1 MTIADI
7 AELHKNIGIA
17 RYALAHIAAKIEC
30 DDVDIADKAL
40 TKAAHI
46 INKILSE
53 VSGQEKA
60 EEESDAE
67 MDK

>member
-1 MTIADI
+1 MTIADM

-30 DDVDIADKAL
+30 GDVDIADKAL

-46 INKILSE
+46 INKILGE
-53 VSGQEKA
+53 VSWQEKA
-60 EEESDAE
+60 KEKADAE

>member
-1 MTIADI
+1 MTIAEI
-7 AELHKNIGIA
+7 AELHKNIAIA
-17 RYALAHIAAKIEC
+17 RYALAHITAKIEC
-30 DDVDIADKAL
+30 GDGDMADQAL
-40 TKAAHI
+40 EKAAHI
-46 INKILSE
+46 MNKMLGE

>member
-7 AELHKNIGIA
+7 AELYKSIEIA
-17 RYALAHIAAKIEC
+17 RYALAHIGAKFED

-40 TKAAHI
+40 AKAVHI
-46 INKILSE
+46 MNKLLCE

-60 EEESDAE
+60 EEETDAE